1 MLTSAGRSSRINES
15 TALGVGST
23 MSIRR
28 LWVRISNC
36 SRLSL
41 YLCGERMTTK
51 TFFSVGSGTG
61 PTTVAPAR
69 VTVSTILRA
78 ELSMTSWSYDFSRM
92 RIFCPAIASSDS
104 LSSYVLLLTV
114 RWTSDPRGRVCRTL
128 FAVRTPRREALVS
141 QINRKP
147 GRAGACASLGS
158 CPRNFRRQTSTR
170 GGGADIDLHR
180 ASSNRSIV
188 PDPRAQDQIGRQ
200 SCARPG
206 RLGRWRPVGPLGQE
220 SRASLRARPGR
231 PRPNARVGHL
241 PACED
246 EQDPS
251 PRACPGPRD
260 GRGCTGIWNG
270 HCN

>member
-1 MLTSAGRSSRINES
+1 MLTSAGRSRRINES

-41 YLCGERMTTK
+41 YLCGERITTK

-104 LSSYVLLLTV
+104 LSSYVLLMAGSMDFRPPRSGVSHPFRSTNPCAV
-114 RWTSDPRGRVCRTL
+114 RRWSRGSIGNPAEPGLALPLSAAHATSACEQGQEVAVQTLIFTARQATCLLYTSDAADDLLCVDLGGR
-128 FAVRTPRREALVS
+128 
-141 QINRKP
+141 
-147 GRAGACASLGS
+147 
-158 CPRNFRRQTSTR
+158 
-170 GGGADIDLHR
+170 
-180 ASSNRSIV
+180 
-188 PDPRAQDQIGRQ
+188 
-200 SCARPG
+200 
-206 RLGRWRPVGPLGQE
+206 
-220 SRASLRARPGR
+220 
-231 PRPNARVGHL
+231 
-241 PACED
+241 
-246 EQDPS
+246 
-251 PRACPGPRD
+251 
-260 GRGCTGIWNG
+260 
-270 HCN
+270 